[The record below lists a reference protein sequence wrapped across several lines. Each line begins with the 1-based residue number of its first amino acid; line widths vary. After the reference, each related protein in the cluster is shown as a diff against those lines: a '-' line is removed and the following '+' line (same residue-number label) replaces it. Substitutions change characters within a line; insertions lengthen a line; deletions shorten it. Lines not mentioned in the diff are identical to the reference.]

1 MKADIVIK
9 GNAVYNG
16 RDRKVFE
23 GSVAVS
29 GNRIAAVGGI
39 EEIDQYIGENTK
51 VFEYQDKLI
60 MPGIIDNHVHVTMG
74 AMIHSNNVDLIGT
87 KSAEECVEKVRQYF
101 RENPD
106 APMLFTQGWMLNV
119 WDKQEYPTKEM
130 LDEISTEVP
139 ICLGT
144 ADGWNFW
151 VNSKALEVFGYT
163 KENIDDKQSWYVKKD
178 KEGELTGILYNLGCT
193 PAYFCML
200 DLDPETA
207 KPMIKASLDIY
218 NSFGI
223 TAAGDV
229 SNEWEIK
236 REPEGF
242 KLYRELEAAGE
253 LKVRLYVYPSI
264 GKTTDFSYA
273 HELQKQYADGYVIM
287 PGLKAYQDGVID
299 SYTGVMVEPYR
310 DDPAQPD
317 RNGEPMF
324 TQEALNEI
332 ITAAN
337 AEGFPVRVHCTGDG
351 STRMTLNA
359 FETSMKANGKHGLRN
374 GIEHIEACKP
384 EDRPRFAQLGVMA
397 NKQPGHFLLC
407 DEEWYINAL
416 GEENWHEIHP
426 FKLLLDAGAPV
437 SLSTDFPIIEINPFS
452 NMYAAVTRCMFDG
465 TPLGTNPDDCMDIYD
480 ALYGYTYMGA
490 YGLGVED
497 ELGSLEA
504 GKLAD
509 VAVIDGRIVDEDP
522 KMLLE
527 RKAVLTIMDGKIVYH
542 CR

>member
-23 GSVAVS
+23 GGVAVS

-287 PGLKAYQDGVID
+287 
-299 SYTGVMVEPYR
+299 
-310 DDPAQPD
+310 
-317 RNGEPMF
+317 
-324 TQEALNEI
+324 
-332 ITAAN
+332 
-337 AEGFPVRVHCTGDG
+337 
-351 STRMTLNA
+351 
-359 FETSMKANGKHGLRN
+359 
-374 GIEHIEACKP
+374 
-384 EDRPRFAQLGVMA
+384 
-397 NKQPGHFLLC
+397 
-407 DEEWYINAL
+407 
-416 GEENWHEIHP
+416 
-426 FKLLLDAGAPV
+426 V
-437 SLSTDFPIIEINPFS
+437 SLT
-452 NMYAAVTRCMFDG
+452 
-465 TPLGTNPDDCMDIYD
+465 
-480 ALYGYTYMGA
+480 
-490 YGLGVED
+490 
-497 ELGSLEA
+497 
-504 GKLAD
+504 
-509 VAVIDGRIVDEDP
+509 VIP
-522 KMLLE
+522 
-527 RKAVLTIMDGKIVYH
+527 A
-542 CR
+542 